1 MKKLTAVAAAL
12 VLTLAACG
20 GDDGGDAD
28 APDATA
34 DATTD
39 DTVAAGSDDTV
50 AEGSDDT
57 EAPADTAVSTGNSFC
72 DSALRIAAAFDALDT
87 EEIITDP
94 SALQESFEI
103 ANEELQKLAAD
114 PPIEVAEQLSV
125 MAGAYVEL
133 AAALE
138 SVEFDF
144 EALFTDEAA
153 GAVLEKMDSEEMNA
167 AGSALDD
174 YTESECGFRIGE
186 DETDTS
192 GTDEGST
199 DTMPDVSIP
208 LDGTVAE
215 QITAVYKDMFGLDD
229 AQASC
234 LAEKVIAMDGETVG
248 AMDDMSVVMGMFG
261 DCNISMDDISGGFSS

>member
-20 GDDGGDAD
+20 GDDGGNAD
-28 APDATA
+28 APDATS
-34 DATTD
+34 DATAD
-39 DTVAAGSDDTV
+39 DTTDTTA

-57 EAPADTAVSTGNSFC
+57 DAPADTADSTGNPFC

-87 EEIITDP
+87 DEIITDP
-94 SALQESFEI
+94 SALEESFGI
-103 ANEELQKLAAD
+103 ANEELQRLAAD
-114 PPIEVAEQLSV
+114 PPAEVAEQLSV

-133 AAALE
+133 AEALE

-174 YTESECGFRIGE
+174 YTESECGFRIG
-186 DETDTS
+186 DDQTDTS

-208 LDGTVAE
+208 LDGTDVE
-215 QITAVYKDMFGLDD
+215 QITALYQSMFGLDD

-234 LAEKVIAMDGETVG
+234 LAEKVVELGGDAAGE
-248 AMDDMSVVMGMFG
+248 MSDVSAVMGLFA
-261 DCNISMDDISGGFSS
+261 DCNISMEDLSSGFSS